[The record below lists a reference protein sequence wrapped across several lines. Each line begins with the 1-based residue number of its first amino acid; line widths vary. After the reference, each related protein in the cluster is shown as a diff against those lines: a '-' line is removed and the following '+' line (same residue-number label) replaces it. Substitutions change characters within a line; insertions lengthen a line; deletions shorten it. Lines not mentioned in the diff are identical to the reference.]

1 MQLTQFTDLGL
12 RLVMRLAVESPP
24 AAPSTRVLAAEL
36 QVSYSH
42 TAKVV
47 TRLSEL
53 GAVVTR
59 RGRGG
64 GLALTELGRGA
75 SVGWLVRRLEG
86 EEEVVRCEGPVPC
99 PLRAACGLRGALR
112 AAQEAFYASLD
123 AVTVEQ
129 LTRAP
134 AGVVLLDLV
143 RPVAEV
149 SPAAAAPVLER

>member
-12 RLVMRLAVESPP
+12 RVVMRLAAGSP
-24 AAPSTRVLAAEL
+24 AAPSTRALADQL

-47 TRLSEL
+47 SRLAEL

-64 GLALTELGRGA
+64 GLALTELGRRA
-75 SVGWLVRRLEG
+75 PVGWLVRKLEG
-86 EEEVVRCEGPVPC
+86 EEEVVRCEEPVPC

-112 AAQEAFYASLD
+112 RAQEAFYTSLD
-123 AVTVEQ
+123 TVTVEQ
-129 LTRAP
+129 L
-134 AGVVLLDLV
+134 
-143 RPVAEV
+143 
-149 SPAAAAPVLER
+149 AA

>member
-12 RLVMRLAVESPP
+12 RVVMRLAAETPP
-24 AAPSTRVLAAEL
+24 SAPSTRVLADQL

-75 SVGWLVRRLEG
+75 SVGWLARRLEG
-86 EEEVVRCEGPVPC
+86 EEEVARCEGPSPC

-129 LTRAP
+129 VARAP
-134 AGVVLLDLV
+134 ADVVLLDLA
-143 RPVAEV
+143 RPDARAA
-149 SPAAAAPVLER
+149 PAAAPALGR